1 MLNITNLKETV
12 ESIIT
17 NSALTHEQAMIAL
30 SDVPLSYVEF
40 FETTNEFRELCE
52 AGCLC
57 RMAEGNVTYQPRYIL
72 PDYEK
77 LMREGCK
84 FLRLDP
90 PENLFEAIQTLEIFY
105 RHVPSVTHYPVYLGS
120 VDKLLEP
127 FMDDENAYKLIK
139 SFLIFLDRSIPDS
152 YCHMNLGPEATRA
165 GEMIVEIETELKNAI
180 PSITLLYDPDI
191 TPDDFAEKCVI
202 CALNCA
208 KPSFANHKMYRKLYD
223 GAYGIAS
230 CYNALPIAGG
240 SFTLS
245 RVVLSRLAE
254 RAKDSEHF
262 LEELLPRAVKELCGY
277 IENKIEFLVEKSH
290 FFKSNFLVQEG
301 FVKVENFTGMFG
313 VVGMNEC
320 VNTLMEK
327 EHKSDRYGYSED
339 ADQLAIRILEK
350 LQECVNSFE
359 SKYCDC
365 TEHHFPL
372 HAQVGIDSDYDISPG
387 ARIAIGSELPLH
399 QHLHHCAI
407 IGVGFDSV
415 DALASVAPDYPDQKY
430 ASIDSSL
437 VGDNIVSYSCK
448 EQEGSFLV
456 GALAAYMKQDA
467 ATYGLEDNHKYGFVG
482 ALENDI
488 INHFAAGYRAG
499 IEYVDSDA
507 DVAIQYVGGD
517 NPFGDTTTAKEIAT
531 TQKGKGYDIIFHAAG
546 GSGLGVFAAAQ
557 ESDFIAIGANSNQ
570 NIIDPDHIVAS
581 MLKRVDV
588 AAYDIVKAALEGD
601 LPVGSEMVLGLEDE
615 GIGYTLDGSNIKV
628 PEDVVEKLEEI
639 KEKIIAGEIQ
649 VPVEL

>member
-1 MLNITNLKETV
+1 MRKMKKWLALMVAGMMTVGLMGCSGSSDEGKKE
-12 ESIIT
+12 SG
-17 NSALTHEQAMIAL
+17 
-30 SDVPLSYVEF
+30 SDKADMKAAVVFGLGGLGDQSY
-40 FETTNEFRELCE
+40 NDL
-52 AGCLC
+52 AY
-57 RMAEGNVTYQPRYIL
+57 EG
-72 PDYEK
+72 
-77 LMREGCK
+77 M
-84 FLRLDP
+84 
-90 PENLFEAIQTLEIFY
+90 
-105 RHVPSVTHYPVYLGS
+105 
-120 VDKLLEP
+120 
-127 FMDDENAYKLIK
+127 
-139 SFLIFLDRSIPDS
+139 
-152 YCHMNLGPEATRA
+152 
-165 GEMIVEIETELKNAI
+165 
-180 PSITLLYDPDI
+180 
-191 TPDDFAEKCVI
+191 
-202 CALNCA
+202 
-208 KPSFANHKMYRKLYD
+208 
-223 GAYGIAS
+223 
-230 CYNALPIAGG
+230 
-240 SFTLS
+240 
-245 RVVLSRLAE
+245 E
-254 RAKDSEHF
+254 RAK
-262 LEELLPRAVKELCGY
+262 EEL
-277 IENKIEFLVEKSH
+277 
-290 FFKSNFLVQEG
+290 
-301 FVKVENFTGMFG
+301 G
-313 VVGMNEC
+313 V
-320 VNTLMEK
+320 
-327 EHKSDRYGYSED
+327 
-339 ADQLAIRILEK
+339 
-350 LQECVNSFE
+350 
-359 SKYCDC
+359 
-365 TEHHFPL
+365 
-372 HAQVGIDSDYDISPG
+372 DYDYAEPKEVTDFETILRAMSD
-387 ARIAIGSELPLH
+387 SNEYEV
-399 QHLHHCAI
+399 I

-456 GALAAYMKQDA
+456 GALAAYMK
-467 ATYGLEDNHKYGFVG
+467 FVG

-601 LPVGSEMVLGLEDE
+601 LQVGSEKVLGLEDE

-649 VPVEL
+649 VAVEL